1 MKRIGLLIFTTLFL
15 NSAFTEE
22 TNLLLGGVDVGNG
35 RPVSSGFEL
44 KEEFK
49 TEIDLIEHFDRI
61 KEQIKKGE
69 HPTVK
74 GLVRLG
80 RCNPNKIDI
89 PTYHFKKFYD
99 LKGGKSLKKKYRG
112 AIQLGLYKCKN
123 PEIVRVT
130 EQTLVSNLE

>member
-1 MKRIGLLIFTTLFL
+1 MKKISLAILTTLFL
-15 NSAFTEE
+15 SIANAGE
-22 TNLLLGGVDVGNG
+22 TNIILGGVDVGNG

-49 TEIDLIEHFDRI
+49 TEADLIEHFDI
-61 KEQIKKGE
+61 LKEQIEKGE

-74 GLVRLG
+74 GLIRLG
-80 RCNPNKIDI
+80 KCNPKKVDI

-99 LKGGKSLKKKYRG
+99 LKGGKSLKKKFRG

-123 PEIVRVT
+123 PEIIRVT
-130 EQTLVSNLE
+130 EQTLVSNLD